1 MAYVSADSHVIVE
14 DGGRTVTLVTD
25 TGEIPLVAD
34 TAQDMW
40 SLIVE
45 ADVKLNREIQQPN

>member
-1 MAYVSADSHVIVE
+1 MAYVSADSHVIV
-14 DGGRTVTLVTD
+14 DHGGKSLTLVTD

-34 TAQDMW
+34 NVEDLW

-45 ADVKLNREIQQPN
+45 ADVKLNREVQQN